1 MFESIFE
8 TVVMGSNTV
17 FLDIPEN
24 EYFLSYDDL
33 DRASVEELV
42 KNYFLMNGKD
52 GIPIVKD
59 LEYDLNTHRVKI
71 TVDLQHERDYKLEA
85 YQVPDTL
92 NVQRSLR

>member
-42 KNYFLMNGKD
+42 KNYFLMKGRD

-59 LEYDLNTHRVKI
+59 LEYDINTHRVKI
-71 TVDLQHERDYKLEA
+71 TVDVQQQRDYKLES
-85 YQVPDTL
+85 YEVPDSL
-92 NVQRSLR
+92 NIQRSLR